1 MVLISVVC
9 HLITPWNTIWNS
21 GFHHK
26 HQPKDSQ
33 MIICYFITENECLP
47 NNNNNNNSKMMK
59 NSQADVSNKICIQS
73 SLRQFFSKNTCLN
86 MWKNLWGVILPN
98 CYQWSLML
106 LSSRGSHWLRCL
118 QQSFSHS
125 TNINQDTCIIQMSV
139 SITLRYNCT
148 KVACSAIQDWIPCS
162 GPQMGQKCN
171 GFFNRPTMAH
181 TQIVV
186 KKGGKNNELGAWL

>member
-1 MVLISVVC
+1 MVLISVVF

-33 MIICYFITENECLP
+33 MITCYFITENECLP

-98 CYQWSLML
+98 CDQWSLML
-106 LSSRGSHWLRCL
+106 LSSRGSHWLRCS

-125 TNINQDTCIIQMSV
+125 TNIKARYMYHTDVSVNHIEIQLYKS
-139 SITLRYNCT
+139 SL
-148 KVACSAIQDWIPCS
+148 PCNS
-162 GPQMGQKCN
+162 GLNSLFWTPN
-171 GFFNRPTMAH
+171 GPEV
-181 TQIVV
+181 Q
-186 KKGGKNNELGAWL
+186 WLF